1 MSGALRMD
9 GVTEGQE
16 FDLVSL
22 CWVSILEPDYTQTY
36 FLSSAGL
43 ELTPQL
49 SIFPVLFVLDVSG

>member
-1 MSGALRMD
+1 MSGAPRLD
-9 GVTEGQE
+9 GVTEGKE

-36 FLSSAGL
+36 LLSPAGL
-43 ELTPQL
+43 GLTPQL